1 MNLKRVQTDLQNLD
15 KVAKSTISR
24 LQKSKLEAVERTLTL
39 QDELQNSL
47 PLSDFIR
54 QEHKL
59 NLYIAK
65 SKILMDRERSWVE
78 FKNRQD
84 VETSRSDALG
94 KQARD
99 FELKLLESQAT
110 VSRLESALKQF
121 GTASNASSVAVEAT
135 SKSVKLEVQL
145 EMFAKRTEMSEK
157 AAQAALQSQ
166 IELKKRLDSMEDMYM
181 DAKEETI
188 KAEEE
193 IMKLR
198 LQFEGGA
205 SKEQYKDAIESLTV
219 KNEEIAVLK
228 EELKQSK
235 QLVDIAQTQASDLA
249 ALRTAEFREKE
260 ILRAAIRELQMESDD
275 KLLIGKL
282 HHHVLTLQLNEANHS
297 RNMERVKEKCLRL
310 EHANVQ
316 VLVIFYTVM

>member
-1 MNLKRVQTDLQNLD
+1 MQNLD
-15 KVAKSTISR
+15 KVAKTTISR
-24 LQKSKLEAVERTLTL
+24 LQKSKLEAQERVSAL
-39 QDELQNSL
+39 QEELQNSI
-47 PLSDFIR
+47 PLSDFMR

-84 VETSRSDALG
+84 LDASRVDTLVKKAQDL
-94 KQARD
+94 
-99 FELKLLESQAT
+99 ELVCIERQAT
-110 VSRLESALKQF
+110 ITRLESALKDF
-121 GTASNASSVAVEAT
+121 GTASNVASVAVE
-135 SKSVKLEVQL
+135 SKSKCVKLEVQL
-145 EMFAKRTEMSEK
+145 EMFAKRTELSEK
-157 AAQAALQSQ
+157 AAESALKSQA
-166 IELKKRLDSMEDMYM
+166 ELKKRLDSMETMYM

-193 IMKLR
+193 IMALR
-198 LQFEGGA
+198 LQYEGGA
-205 SKEQYKDAIESLTV
+205 SKEQYKEAVESVTL
-219 KNEEIAVLK
+219 KNEEIATLK
-228 EELKQSK
+228 DELKQSK
-235 QLVDIAQTQASDLA
+235 QLVDLAQTQASDLA
-249 ALRTAEFREKE
+249 TLRPVESREKE

-297 RNMERVKEKCLRL
+297 RNLERVKDKCLRL

-316 VLVIFYTVM
+316 VTPSFLTLMYL